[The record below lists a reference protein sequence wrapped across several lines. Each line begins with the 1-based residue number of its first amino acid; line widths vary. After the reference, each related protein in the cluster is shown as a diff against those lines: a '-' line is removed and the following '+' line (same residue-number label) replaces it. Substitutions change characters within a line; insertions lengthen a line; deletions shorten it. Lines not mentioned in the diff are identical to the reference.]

1 MYVERS
7 DLPMEGVKKHFSTE
21 FFVPFSWLSCCLT
34 AIFHQNRIYSDFF
47 VSWTIHIHFQV
58 IISFLTITAIA
69 QWTLV
74 QCDFAKKLLLI
85 REVVHEKSL
94 AWDEEKQASSIKVSN
109 ICSYVVKALQG
120 NGAKGFW
127 NPWIMVMPSKHQSEI
142 SRLIELLW
150 TFYLAHMFFADWCR
164 KCIFCL

>member
-34 AIFHQNRIYSDFF
+34 AIFHHNRTYSDFLWAEQHTYIF
-47 VSWTIHIHFQV
+47 RSKCL
-58 IISFLTITAIA
+58 FLTITAIA

-94 AWDEEKQASSIKVSN
+94 AWDAEIQASSIKVSN

-120 NGAKGFW
+120 NGAKEFW

-150 TFYLAHMFFADWCR
+150 TFYLAHTFVADWCR